1 MTDPKRTNPKHQDSN
16 PVRDHQLGMHRN
28 ITRRD
33 FLNGVAVGV
42 GGAIAGTWMSGF
54 AWAEEASASSAQ
66 DVPGYYPPTRT
77 GMRGSHPG
85 AFETAH
91 TVRDGNFREK
101 AGKPVESGEMYDL
114 VIVGG
119 GISGLAAAYF
129 YRKQA
134 GPSARILI
142 LDNHDDFGGHAKRN
156 EFRPGGRL
164 LLTNGGTVSIE
175 SPFPYSKVAAGL
187 MTELGIDPPAMEK
200 KYASSPE
207 TRDLGSG
214 YFFDKETFGTERLVT
229 GAPGRAFGRQ
239 PASSGK
245 WAPFLAK
252 TPLSAQAQ
260 EGIVRIQEGK
270 DDYMA
275 GASQEEKKSR
285 LTRMSYKDFLL
296 NVVKVHA
303 DVIPFYQSRTHAL
316 YGIGIDAVPSL
327 DCWALGF
334 PGFQGMGLD
343 WVPSKGLTFTAMGAV
358 TPQEEYRFHFPDGNA
373 SIARMLV
380 RSLVPGSA
388 PGSTPEDIVT
398 ATMDYSRLDKKGSA
412 VRIRLNSTAVAVRH
426 AGNPVAAKEAEVL
439 YGREEKVY
447 SVRAK
452 GVVLACWNMM
462 IPYICPDLPTEQ
474 KEALRYG
481 VKVPLVYSVV
491 QLRNWNAFRKLGIR
505 NVSCPGMYHSSINLD
520 QGPSIGG
527 YKPSASPDEPILVHM
542 LRTPCQ
548 PGLPARDQQRVGH
561 YDLLTT
567 SFETFER
574 NIRDQLARVLGD
586 GGFDP
591 ASDIEAI
598 TVNRWPHGYAYEYN
612 PLWDPDWPEG
622 KRPCDIARKRFGRI
636 TIANSDAA
644 AAAYTDQAIDQG
656 YRAVQ
661 ELLGV

>member
-1 MTDPKRTNPKHQDSN
+1 MTDPKDTKPTQGESN
-16 PVRDHQLGMHRN
+16 PVRDRQLGMHRG

-42 GGAIAGTWMSGF
+42 GGAIAGTWMPGF
-54 AWAEEASASSAQ
+54 VLAEDASVTSAQ
-66 DVPGYYPPTRT
+66 DAPGYYPPTRT

-91 TVRDGNFREK
+91 SVRDGNFWKK
-101 AGKPVESGEMYDL
+101 AGKPVESGETYDL
-114 VIVGG
+114 VVVGG

-175 SPFPYSKVAAGL
+175 SPFPYSQVAAGL
-187 MTELGIDPPAMEK
+187 LTELGIDPPAMEK
-200 KYASSPE
+200 KYLSPE
-207 TRDLGSG
+207 THGLGSG
-214 YFFDKETFGTERLVT
+214 YFFDKETFGSERLVAGPPS
-229 GAPGRAFGRQ
+229 GAFSRQ
-239 PASSGK
+239 QESRGK
-245 WAPFLAK
+245 WADFLAK

-260 EGIVRIQEGK
+260 EGIVRLQEGK

-275 GASQEEKKSR
+275 GVAQDEKKAR
-285 LTRMSYKDFLL
+285 LSRMSYKDFLL

-303 DVIPFYQSRTHAL
+303 DVLPFYQTYTHSL
-316 YGIGIDAVPSL
+316 YGIGIDGVPAL

-343 WVPSKGLTFTAMGAV
+343 RVPSKGLTFTALGAV
-358 TPQEEYRFHFPDGNA
+358 TPQDKYFFHFPDGNA

-388 PGSTPEDIVT
+388 AGKTPEDIVT
-398 ATMDYSRLDKKGSA
+398 ATMDYSRLDKSGSA

-426 AGNPVAAKEAEVL
+426 AGDAATAKGVEVL
-439 YGREEKVY
+439 YGREDKMY

-452 GVVLACWNMM
+452 GAVLACWNMV

-474 KEALRYG
+474 KDALRYG

-491 QLRNWNAFRKLGIR
+491 QLRNWNAFQKLGIR
-505 NVSCPGMYHSSINLD
+505 SVSCPGMYHSSINLD
-520 QGPSIGG
+520 QGPSIGS
-527 YKPSASPDEPILVHM
+527 YKPSTSPDEPILVHM

-548 PGLPARDQQRVGH
+548 PGIPARDQQRAGH

-574 NIRDQLARVLGD
+574 NIRDQLARVLAD

-591 ASDIEAI
+591 VRDIEAI
-598 TVNRWPHGYAYEYN
+598 MVNRWPHGYAYEYN

-661 ELLGV
+661 ELLGA